1 MLRKTLL
8 FIYLLGALVAVLV
21 AQSPYGKEPLAHTY
35 SIVAR
40 DPDTGEMGVAV
51 QSHWFSVG
59 SLVTWGEAGVGV
71 VATQSFVNPAYGP
84 QGLALMKTGLSAEQS
99 LEALL
104 AGDEGREVRQVAML
118 DANGM
123 VAAHTGNNCIQAAG
137 HFVGDNFSVQ
147 ANLMANDQVWPAMA
161 EAFEK
166 AEGPL
171 AERMVAAL
179 AAAQAVGGDIRGK
192 QSAAILVV
200 KGKSSGQV
208 WSDRVVDLRIEDH
221 PEPIKELQRLMR
233 VHRAYEHMNAGDIAI
248 EEKNEAK
255 ALAEYAAAEEMFPDN
270 LEMQYWHAV
279 SLVNIGQLENA
290 LPMFQAIF
298 SKDENWR
305 ELTPRLIPV
314 GLLTLSEEELEQI
327 MKLE

>member
-1 MLRKTLL
+1 MLRKSLL
-8 FIYLLGALVAVLV
+8 LIYFIGAVVSAIM
-21 AQSPYGKEPLAHTY
+21 AQSPYGNEPLAHTY

-99 LEALL
+99 LQALL

-118 DANGM
+118 DINGN
-123 VAAHTGNNCIQAAG
+123 VATHTGANCIQAAG

-147 ANLMANDQVWPAMA
+147 ANLMDNDKVWPAMA

-200 KGKSSGQV
+200 KGESSGQV
-208 WSDRVVDLRIEDH
+208 WADKVVDLRIEDH

-233 VHRAYEHMNAGDIAI
+233 VHRAYEHMNAGDLAI
-248 EEKNEAK
+248 EEKNEDK
-255 ALAEYAAAEEMFPDN
+255 ALAEYSAAEEMFPDN

-298 SKDENWR
+298 RKDENWR